1 MAMYPIR
8 PHAERVPSLPKPVS
22 LLDAALNAN
31 ESAVAQ
37 ALKAGADVNECDALG
52 RTAIGCALGGEQYVT
67 PLPIHYALLV
77 HPSSQSAVRWDEVD
91 VSDASFMLQKRLRV
105 LKMLLEHDELSLH
118 ALNAPQRAIRGVTP
132 LGFAAWLNI
141 PAAVRLLLET
151 YPGLVSVDGMDSLGA
166 TALMCTSNASLR
178 SCPSRSTPRL
188 SRQSRHTFT
197 LCISY
202 FVD

>member
-1 MAMYPIR
+1 MCPR
-8 PHAERVPSLPKPVS
+8 RRTVRNPSTRSLRVVS
-22 LLDAALNAN
+22 PPELTK
-31 ESAVAQ
+31 Q
-37 ALKAGADVNECDALG
+37 
-52 RTAIGCALGGEQYVT
+52 
-67 PLPIHYALLV
+67 
-77 HPSSQSAVRWDEVD
+77 VRWDEVD

-178 SCPSRSTPRL
+178 SCPSRSTP
-188 SRQSRHTFT
+188 SSPA
-197 LCISY
+197 IASY
-202 FVD
+202 HSFPLYFIFR